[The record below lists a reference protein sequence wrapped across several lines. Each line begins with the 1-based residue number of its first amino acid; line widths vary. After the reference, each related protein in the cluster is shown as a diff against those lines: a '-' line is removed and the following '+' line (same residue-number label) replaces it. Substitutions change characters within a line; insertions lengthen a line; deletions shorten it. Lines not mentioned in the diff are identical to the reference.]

1 MHDFLKKFSVLQH
14 KVAGAVE
21 FPVGPYFMEYRGEF
35 FAPYLQHDFFLGKN
49 VRFHKDLIKQ
59 INFQT

>member
-14 KVAGAVE
+14 KIAGAVE

-35 FAPYLQHDFFLGKN
+35 FAPYLQHDFFLGKM
-49 VRFHKDLIKQ
+49 FAFIK
-59 INFQT
+59 I